1 MAANRRDM
9 TARVVPLQSRDAGE
23 PPCPP
28 DIADRLAL
36 LAALSRE
43 AWELAGHPLP
53 AYTRATMPVAIRPL
67 GNRDTG

>member
-1 MAANRRDM
+1 MAAKRRSM

-28 DIADRLAL
+28 DITERLAM

-43 AWELAGHPLP
+43 AWELAGLPLP
-53 AYTRATMPVAIRPL
+53 VYTRATMPAAIRPL
-67 GNRDTG
+67 GNRPTG